1 MFPLNGGG
9 AKNWHALEG
18 NHRKGRVRKQ
28 KIHMIQENR
37 GKDDGRSEIECGR
50 GMYYGRQNK

>member
-1 MFPLNGGG
+1 MFLLNGGR

-18 NHRKGRVRKQ
+18 NHRKGRVRKL

-37 GKDDGRSEIECGR
+37 RKSDGRIECGR
-50 GMYYGRQNK
+50 GMY